1 MGVNVAEVILAWKNF
16 KAMKLKKVNR
26 LKIASC
32 VLILVFC
39 AQAVAFAQR
48 VGASPEY
55 IKALTLEWKGE
66 RFPDGRPKVP
76 DAILKRLKNISI
88 EEAWGVLRN
97 KGYMNQFEGDWTVL
111 WSDSA
116 MTGRVVT
123 AQYMPL
129 RPDLQNQV
137 KEQGK
142 VEGRAQKG
150 GTNSWPID
158 ILTEGDVYVADGYG
172 KIADG
177 TLIGDNLGNSIYSR
191 SKRGVIFYGS
201 VRDQEG
207 LEEIEGFNAWIKGSD
222 PSFINQMMLTSINSP
237 IRVGRATV
245 LPGDVVLAKKFGV
258 IFIPAH
264 LAEDL
269 VLTAE
274 VTALRDE
281 FGHQRLREKKY
292 LAGEIDSEWTEAIK
306 KDFLNWLNNYPGK
319 LPMTKQE
326 LDNYLKERNY

>member
-1 MGVNVAEVILAWKNF
+1 MNKKIILLATFLFGSLFSHSQNVG
-16 KAMKLKKVNR
+16 
-26 LKIASC
+26 S
-32 VLILVFC
+32 
-39 AQAVAFAQR
+39 
-48 VGASPEY
+48 SPEY
-55 IKALTLEWKGE
+55 IKALTAEWKGE
-66 RFPDGRPKVP
+66 RFADGRPRVS
-76 DAILKRLKNISI
+76 DAILERLKKISL

-97 KGYMNQFEGDWTVL
+97 KGFQNQYEGDWTIINP
-111 WSDSA
+111 DQT

-129 RPDLQNQV
+129 RPDLEKQV

-142 VEGRAQKG
+142 SENRSQQG

-158 ILTEGDVYVADGYG
+158 ILTTGDVYVADAYG

-177 TLIGDNLGNSIYSR
+177 TLIGDNLGNSIYAKSQ
-191 SKRGVIFYGS
+191 RGVVFYGS

-207 LEEIEGFNAWIKGSD
+207 LTEIKGFNGWIKGAD
-222 PSFINQMMLTSINSP
+222 PSYIQQMMLTSINAP

-245 LPGDVVLAKKFGV
+245 LPGDVVLAKKYGV
-258 IFIPAH
+258 IFIPAY

-269 VLTAE
+269 VLTSE

-281 FGHQRLREKKY
+281 FGHQRLQEKKY
-292 LAGEIDSEWTEAIK
+292 LAGQIDSQWTEEIK
-306 KDFLNWLNNYPGK
+306 KDFLDWLSKYPGK
-319 LPMTKQE
+319 LPMSKEE

>member
-1 MGVNVAEVILAWKNF
+1 MTKRGFL
-16 KAMKLKKVNR
+16 
-26 LKIASC
+26 IAALVMISC
-32 VLILVFC
+32 VYSI
-39 AQAVAFAQR
+39 AQR

-55 IKALTLEWKGE
+55 IKALTSEWKGE
-66 RFPDGRPKVP
+66 RFPDGRPKVS
-76 DAILKRLKNISI
+76 DAILARLKNISM

-97 KGYMNQFEGDWTVL
+97 KGYNNQFEGEWLVIHP
-111 WSDSA
+111 DSA

-123 AQYMPL
+123 AQYIPL

-142 VEGRAQKG
+142 VEGRSQKG

-158 ILTEGDVYVADGYG
+158 ILIDGDIYVADGYG

-177 TLIGDNLGNSIYSR
+177 TLIGDNLGNSIYAR
-191 SKRGVIFYGS
+191 SHRGVIFYGS

-207 LEEIEGFNAWIKGSD
+207 LEAINGFNAWVKGQD
-222 PSFINQMMLTSINSP
+222 PSYINQMMLLNINNP

-245 LPGDVVLAKKFGV
+245 LPGDVVLAKKYGV

-264 LAEDL
+264 LVDNL
-269 VLTAE
+269 VITAE
-274 VTALRDE
+274 VTALRDQ

-306 KDFLNWLNNYPGK
+306 NDFKDWLKKYPKK
-319 LPMTKQE
+319 LPMSQKE
-326 LDNYLKERNY
+326 LDDYFKERNW